1 MQKASPF
8 AGGHAVVIGG
18 GGGGVNLRLMEERM
32 SRLEE
37 TVNSDPGLAERLRT
51 MEARISQLQVR
62 ITEGEIH
69 AVTIHKGQ
77 CSGDLRLDCPNIFAK
92 I

>member
-1 MQKASPF
+1 M
-8 AGGHAVVIGG
+8 II

-51 MEARISQLQVR
+51 MEARISQLQV
-62 ITEGEIH
+62 
-69 AVTIHKGQ
+69 
-77 CSGDLRLDCPNIFAK
+77 
-92 I
+92 

>member
-1 MQKASPF
+1 MKNSHF
-8 AGGHAVVIGG
+8 AGGGGHAVVIS
-18 GGGGVNLRLMEERM
+18 GGGVNLRLMEERL

-62 ITEGEIH
+62 SEKTKI
-69 AVTIHKGQ
+69 
-77 CSGDLRLDCPNIFAK
+77 AK
-92 I
+92 

>member
-1 MQKASPF
+1 MKNSHLNSEF
-8 AGGHAVVIGG
+8 TFEIHFSGGGGHAVVIS
-18 GGGGVNLRLMEERM
+18 GGGVNLRLMEERL

-62 ITEGEIH
+62 CEKTKKI
-69 AVTIHKGQ
+69 
-77 CSGDLRLDCPNIFAK
+77 AK
-92 I
+92 